1 MDDDRR
7 IKKDRRRTD
16 RGGKEIAEE
25 TDPPLVEILARP
37 CVLHRSESWQG
48 PASLAASSPR
58 NRMLLMEHLPECALS
73 DNTNWPSWE
82 VDCCICDRLRACEQR
97 VLDAAREAVVALKP
111 RLKVEKY
118 KGGYDCCGCST
129 TYDLMKDA
137 LAAID
142 ALREKP

>member
-1 MDDDRR
+1 M
-7 IKKDRRRTD
+7 
-16 RGGKEIAEE
+16 
-25 TDPPLVEILARP
+25 
-37 CVLHRSESWQG
+37 S
-48 PASLAASSPR
+48 
-58 NRMLLMEHLPECALS
+58 HLPECWLS
-73 DNTNWPSWE
+73 EGKFDAM
-82 VDCCICDRLRACEQR
+82 CICDRLRACEQR

-142 ALREKP
+142 ALKEKP